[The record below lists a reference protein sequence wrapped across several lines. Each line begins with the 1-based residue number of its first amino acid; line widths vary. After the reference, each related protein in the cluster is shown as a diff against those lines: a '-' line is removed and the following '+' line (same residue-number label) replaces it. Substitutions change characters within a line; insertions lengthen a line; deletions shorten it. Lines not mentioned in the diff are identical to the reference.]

1 MKNFGGVYKQLRWLK
16 VIVDLFHLSI
26 LSWESKSHLAPPAGI
41 THTPWIWK
49 RLSSEKIWNTHHLL
63 IGSRQTGRLP
73 AKNYKC
79 WLLFALK
86 YSNRQNTQKKM
97 SCLMFLLLIDISYVY
112 IYISSVSFHF
122 PHPHCLSPASR
133 HQIHWHLHPQLAP
146 KFR

>member
-26 LSWESKSHLAPPAGI
+26 LSWESKSLS
-41 THTPWIWK
+41 TSSRNYTPHGYW
-49 RLSSEKIWNTHHLL
+49 RLSSLNLKHSPSFDWIQTNREAPGEKLQML
-63 IGSRQTGRLP
+63 IIICFKIFKPSKHP
-73 AKNYKC
+73 PKKNVM
-79 WLLFALK
+79 LDVFV
-86 YSNRQNTQKKM
+86 
-97 SCLMFLLLIDISYVY
+97 IDRHIIC